1 MKKKT
6 KNPYK
11 GKVVLI
17 IFLSILLLTTGGF
30 AFLYRHYLNALQP
43 VSEQSEEIAFTIEEN
58 SSMNAVIAKLY
69 DEGLIR
75 DKDMAKLFVKLNR
88 KNSYYAGNFILNRN
102 MSFAQIID
110 TISDMSK
117 ASRDQVSVTIKPGN
131 WAKHAAAAIAE
142 KTNLTAEEI
151 MAKWNDVAYVDS
163 LVEKYEVLT
172 KDIFNSENCYLE
184 GYIFPETY
192 KFYENTTVEQVTEKI
207 LDQTEKI
214 YEKYRNEIGKSDF
227 STHEVLTLA
236 SVILFEANTEEDMR
250 NVSGVFYNRF
260 AKGMKMQSSVTV
272 CYALY
277 QYGNWTDCEKNSLV
291 VDSKYNTYLYPGLPI
306 GPVCNPTEAAIKA
319 AVEPAQN
326 DYYYFIADLSTGRC
340 VFAKTYEQHQQNI
353 RKYLGN

>member
-1 MKKKT
+1 MPKAK

-11 GKVVLI
+11 GKIILISVLC
-17 IFLSILLLTTGGF
+17 LLLLLTGGF
-30 AFLYRHYLNALQP
+30 AFMYRYYLNELQP

-58 SSMNAVIAKLY
+58 SSMNAIISKLY

-75 DKDMAKLFVKLNR
+75 NKDMAKVYVKLNR

-102 MSFAQIID
+102 MSFAQNID

-117 ASRDQVSVTIKPGN
+117 ASREQVSVTIAPGY

-151 MAKWNDVAYVDS
+151 MAKWNDVAYIDS
-163 LVEKYEVLT
+163 LIAKYEVLT

-207 LDQTEKI
+207 LDQTEKV
-214 YEKYRNEIGKSDF
+214 YEKYKDQISKSSF
-227 STHEVLTLA
+227 NTHELFTLA

-250 NVSGVFYNRF
+250 DVSGVFHNRF

-277 QYGNWTDCEKNSLV
+277 KYDSWQECEKNSLV

-319 AVEPAQN
+319 AIDPASN
-326 DYYYFIADLSTGRC
+326 DYYYFIADLATGRC
-340 VFAKTYEQHQQNI
+340 IFARTYEEHQQNI
-353 RKYLGN
+353 KKYLKY

>member
-1 MKKKT
+1 MPKAK

-11 GKVVLI
+11 GKIILISVLC
-17 IFLSILLLTTGGF
+17 LLLLMTGGF
-30 AFLYRHYLNALQP
+30 AFMYRYYLNELQP

-58 SSMNAVIAKLY
+58 SSMNAIISKLY

-75 DKDMAKLFVKLNR
+75 NKDMAKVYVKLNR

-117 ASRDQVSVTIKPGN
+117 ASREQVSVTIAPGY

-151 MAKWNDVAYVDS
+151 MAKWNDVAYIDS
-163 LVEKYEVLT
+163 LIAKYEVLT

-207 LDQTEKI
+207 LDQTEKV
-214 YEKYRNEIGKSDF
+214 YDKYKDQISKSSF
-227 STHEVLTLA
+227 NTHELFTLA

-250 NVSGVFYNRF
+250 DVMPCISTTAGRS
-260 AKGMKMQSSVTV
+260 ARRTPWSWIPSTTPT
-272 CYALY
+272 CIPA
-277 QYGNWTDCEKNSLV
+277 CRLV
-291 VDSKYNTYLYPGLPI
+291 RSAIPRRQPSRRPSIRPATTTITSLPI
-306 GPVCNPTEAAIKA
+306 WQPGAASLPGPMKNTSRTSRSI
-319 AVEPAQN
+319 
-326 DYYYFIADLSTGRC
+326 
-340 VFAKTYEQHQQNI
+340 
-353 RKYLGN
+353 

>member
-6 KNPYK
+6 KSPYK
-11 GKVVLI
+11 GKIALI
-17 IFLSILLLTTGGF
+17 VILSILLLATGGF
-30 AFLYRHYLNALQP
+30 AFLYRHYLDQLEP

-58 SSMNAVIAKLY
+58 STMNAIINKLY

-75 DKDMAKLFVKLNR
+75 NKDMAKIYVKLNR

-102 MSFAQIID
+102 MSFPQIMD

-117 ASRDQVSVTIKPGN
+117 ASRDQVSVTITPGS

-151 MAKWNDVAYVDS
+151 LAKWDDPAYVDT
-163 LVEKYEVLT
+163 LIKKYEVLSE
-172 KDIFNSENCYLE
+172 DIFNSERCYLE

-214 YEKYRNEIGKSDF
+214 YEKYKDKIGSSEF
-227 STHEVLTLA
+227 STHEVFTLA
-236 SVILFEANTEEDMR
+236 SVILFEANTEEDML

-277 QYGNWTDCEKNSLV
+277 QYDNWSDCEKNSLV

-326 DYYYFIADLSTGRC
+326 DYYYFVADLTSGRC
-340 VFAKTYEQHQQNI
+340 VFAKTYEEHLKNI
-353 RKYLGN
+353 KKYLGK

>member
-1 MKKKT
+1 MPKT
-6 KNPYK
+6 KKPYR
-11 GKVVLI
+11 GKIALI
-17 IFLSILLLTTGGF
+17 VILALLVILTGAFGF
-30 AFLYRHYLNALQP
+30 FYRYYLNELQP
-43 VSEQSEEIAFTIEEN
+43 VSDKSEEIAFTIEEN
-58 SSMNAVIAKLY
+58 SSMNSIISKLY

-75 DKDMAKLFVKLNR
+75 NKDMAKIYVKINR

-117 ASRDQVSVTIKPGN
+117 ASREQVSVTIAPGN

-163 LVEKYEVLT
+163 LIEKYEVLT

-214 YEKYRNEIGKSDF
+214 YEKYKDQISKSDY
-227 STHEVLTLA
+227 STHEIFILA
-236 SVILFEANTEEDMR
+236 STILYEANNEEDMR
-250 NVSGVFYNRF
+250 NVAGVYYNRF
-260 AKGMKMQSSVTV
+260 AKGMKMQISSSV
-272 CYALY
+272 CYAMY
-277 QYGNWTDCEKNSLV
+277 QYDTWQDCEKNSLV

-306 GPVCNPTEAAIKA
+306 GPICNPTETAIKA
-319 AVEPAQN
+319 AVNPASN
-326 DYYYFIADLSTGRC
+326 DYYYFIANLTTGRC
-340 VFAKTYEQHQQNI
+340 IFARTYEEHQQNI
-353 RKYLGN
+353 KKYLNY